1 VVVSRPRKLVT
12 TIALFAMAVVI
23 VIVAG
28 TVNDVGPLFLVW
40 LPLLAVPWV
49 LTRPEPG
56 DPILVPEE
64 PGAETTAGREAK
76 GP

>member
-1 VVVSRPRKLVT
+1 MVVSRPRKLVAT
-12 TIALFAMAVVI
+12 VALFAMAVII

-28 TVNDVGPLFLVW
+28 TINDVGPLFLVW
-40 LPLLAVPWV
+40 LPLLAVPWI

-56 DPILVPEE
+56 DPILVPKD
-64 PGAETTAGREAK
+64 PSADTTAAREAN